1 MKLTF
6 DDGPSEWTPAILDL
20 LAEHGQTATFFV
32 IGEQIPGR
40 WATVLRMFAE
50 GHKIGNHS
58 FTHRR
63 LTELGDDMVW
73 AEFEACDA
81 VVRLACGST
90 SSCWR
95 APMFGRDERIDRVA
109 AALGL
114 GFHVGADVVPDD
126 WNIDDAE
133 KIAAK
138 VLSIAVADSVVCL
151 HDGMPPGGG
160 NGTASRQPTVD
171 AVRLLLEAR
180 P

>member
-1 MKLTF
+1 MIFTF

-40 WATVLRMFAE
+40 WNTVLRMLAD
-50 GHKIGNHS
+50 GHKIGNHT

-63 LTELGDDMVW
+63 LTELSDDMVW
-73 AEFEACDA
+73 AEFEACTA
-81 VVRLACGST
+81 VVRLACGAPA
-90 SSCWR
+90 SCWR

-114 GFHVGADVVPDD
+114 GLHTGADIVPDD
-126 WNIDDAE
+126 WNIKDPE
-133 KIAAK
+133 VIAAK
-138 VLSIAVADSVVCL
+138 VLMFAEPDAVVCL

-171 AVRLLLEAR
+171 ALRMILEAR